1 MGGFFSNMTSNLGKK
16 ALINL
21 AIPLAENVASKL
33 ATKATSAILDKFK
46 RKITG
51 KRMVRAGKWFTL
63 FVSNK
68 DMDDII
74 KIVESLENS
83 FY

>member
-83 FY
+83 VY

>member
-21 AIPLAENVASKL
+21 AIPLAENVVSKL

-51 KRMVRAGKWFTL
+51 KRTVRAGKWFTL

>member
-21 AIPLAENVASKL
+21 AIPLAENVVSKL
-33 ATKATSAILDKFK
+33 ATKETSAILDKFK

-51 KRMVRAGKWFTL
+51 KRTVRAGKWFTL
-63 FVSNK
+63 FVSSK

-74 KIVESLENS
+74 KIIESLENS
-83 FY
+83 VY

>member
-74 KIVESLENS
+74 EIVESLENS

>member
-21 AIPLAENVASKL
+21 TIPLAENVASKL